1 MGKMKE
7 LYMEIVEMYD
17 GEIPGNLTIAE
28 AYRIKEQEKYEQNGK
43 TRNQE
48 GLQHSEPENS

>member
-7 LYMEIVEMYD
+7 LYMDIVHMYD

-28 AYRIKEQEKYEQNGK
+28 AQRIVEQEKYERNGK
-43 TRNQE
+43 GRSKE
-48 GLQHSEPENS
+48 RLQHSESENS